1 MVCRAP
7 AMSDEASGKGSSA
20 PVPSAAVDR
29 SLKLSVLDG
38 MLHAVM
44 VGLSEMYIGAFAV
57 ELGHRDAALAV
68 LMTVPL
74 LIGALGQLFTATLVA
89 WLGSRKRVV
98 VVSAAI
104 QAASHV
110 LLWQIAQRGDTA
122 FAPLMIAA
130 TMFWG
135 SGLVLGPAWNSWMG
149 ALTREIGRARYFA
162 TRSAA
167 LNVALLLSFSGAGY
181 ALSHAR
187 ADGHAL
193 STFAWMF
200 AIAMAMRVLSVITL
214 SAKTDPDPT
223 PPRTESTLQR
233 TRLALSHGRFRVA
246 AFAAVMMLGAHV
258 SVPFYT
264 PYMLRTLHLDMLS
277 YAWLIAAAIASKAMS
292 FGVWRRAAE
301 RLGMPAVLLGSS
313 VVVAVLPVQWVWFTS
328 VPELLVVQLVS
339 GAAWGGFEYA
349 SLQLLLR
356 DAPQGQE
363 VEFFSLANSG
373 SGVLQ
378 VTGALLGS
386 ALLSLPDASY
396 PTAFM
401 ASSLLRGV
409 SLLLL
414 LRAPLQAMSQR
425 SA

>member
-1 MVCRAP
+1 MFG
-7 AMSDEASGKGSSA
+7 EASVTGSSSQVS
-20 PVPSAAVDR
+20 PAAIHR

-44 VGLSEMYIGAFAV
+44 VGLSETYIGAFAV

-74 LIGALGQLFTATLVA
+74 LVGALGQLFTATLVA

-98 VVSAAI
+98 VVSALI

-110 LLWQIAQRGDTA
+110 LLWQLARRGDTA

-135 SGLVLGPAWNSWMG
+135 SGLVLGPAWNSWMA
-149 ALTREIGRARYFA
+149 ALTREVGRARYFA
-162 TRSAA
+162 MRSAA
-167 LNVALLLSFSGAGY
+167 LNVALLLSFSAAGY
-181 ALSHAR
+181 ALSRAR
-187 ADGHAL
+187 DGGVVLA
-193 STFAWMF
+193 TFAWMF
-200 AIAMAMRVLSVITL
+200 AIAMVVRLLSVMTL
-214 SAKTDPDPT
+214 AAKIDPDPI
-223 PPRTESTLQR
+223 PARGESTWQR
-233 TRLALSHGRFRVA
+233 TRVALSQGRFRVA
-246 AFAAVMMLGAHV
+246 VFAAVMMFGAHV

-264 PYMLRTLHLDMLS
+264 PYMLRTLRLDMLA
-277 YAWLIAAAIASKAMS
+277 YAWLIAAAIASKALC
-292 FGVWRRAAE
+292 FGLWRRAAE
-301 RLGMPAVLLGSS
+301 RFGMPSVLLGAS
-313 VVVAVLPVQWVWFTS
+313 VVVAALPVQWVWFTS
-328 VPELLVVQLVS
+328 VPSLLIVQLVS

-363 VEFFSLANSG
+363 VEFFSVANSG

-378 VTGALLGS
+378 VIGALLGS

-396 PTAFM
+396 HTAFV

-414 LRAPLQAMSQR
+414 LSVSRQALRAPSV
-425 SA
+425 